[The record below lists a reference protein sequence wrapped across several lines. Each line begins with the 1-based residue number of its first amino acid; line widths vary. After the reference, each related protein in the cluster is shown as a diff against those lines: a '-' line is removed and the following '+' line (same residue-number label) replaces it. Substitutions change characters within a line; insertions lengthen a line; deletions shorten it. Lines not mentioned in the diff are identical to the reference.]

1 MLPVAVLFVIYYVL
15 KDCFLQNFSRI
26 EVFFQDQT
34 KFYAINRT
42 ENLCFLFSPFLETLL
57 LVFWYFT
64 LLQKFFKINSF
75 SSKIML
81 VSFLS

>member
-1 MLPVAVLFVIYYVL
+1 MLSVAVLFVIYYVL

-42 ENLCFLFSPFLETLL
+42 ENLYFLFSPFLETLL
-57 LVFWYFT
+57 EFWYFT
-64 LLQKFFKINSF
+64 LLQKFFKIISF
-75 SSKIML
+75 SSKVML